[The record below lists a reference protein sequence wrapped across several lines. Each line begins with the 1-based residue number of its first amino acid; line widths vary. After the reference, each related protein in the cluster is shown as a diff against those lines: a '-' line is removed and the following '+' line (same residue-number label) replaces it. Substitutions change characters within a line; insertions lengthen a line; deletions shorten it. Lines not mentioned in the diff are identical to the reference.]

1 MEEILKNF
9 LFLLIALGIIF
20 LLVGTMAYAGILA
33 APWVPLRKKDVIR
46 ALSLAHLKSGEVLYD
61 LGSGDGRII
70 IAAGRDYGVN
80 ATGYEIA
87 FLPYLYSYVTILTM
101 GLYGKV
107 KVKYKNFFKEDL
119 SRADVIVSF
128 LLPKAMI
135 KLKEKYMSELRPGTR
150 IISCAWL
157 IPGWTP
163 DRIDRPS
170 NNDIKIYLYTVKENF
185 VQK

>member
-1 MEEILKNF
+1 MLEILKNF

-46 ALSLAHLKSGEVLYD
+46 ALALAHLNRGEVLYD

-70 IAAGRDYGVN
+70 IAAGRDYGVS

-87 FLPYLYSYVTILTM
+87 FLPYIYSYVKIILV
-101 GLYGKV
+101 GLRGKV
-107 KVKYKNFFKEDL
+107 RVKCKNFFKENL
-119 SRADVIVSF
+119 SDADVIVSF

-135 KLKEKYMSELRPGTR
+135 KLKEKYTSELRPGTR

-170 NNDIKIYLYTVKENF
+170 NNDIKIYLYTIKDNS